1 MSISRITRTV
11 AAGAL
16 ALGVVGAL
24 APAAVAAPA
33 APRAAAVCVSTPPA
47 PVNLARNSWTQQLI
61 FQVCDDGST
70 WTIKAHALM
79 KPQLNLGYKPANVT
93 NCTAHQELQHI
104 GGSTS
109 DKAVNGSR
117 TDVARRPQ
125 GRQLDPGRDLDRRRS
140 RQVHPERLG
149 QRGHRRS
156 GRLHRRRVGVDGLA
170 RPEVIIT

>member
-70 WTIKAHALM
+70 WTIKAHVLM

-93 NCTAHQELQHI
+93 NCTAHQELHHI

-109 DKAVNGSR
+109 DKAVNGSC

-125 GRQLDPGRDLDRRRS
+125 GGNSIPDAIWTGVGPGKYTLSGWVNVDTAAPGVYTGDEWASTVSLDLK
-140 RQVHPERLG
+140 
-149 QRGHRRS
+149 
-156 GRLHRRRVGVDGLA
+156 
-170 RPEVIIT
+170 